1 MRQLNP
7 PARARRPATV
17 PRLTRAHSRWDD
29 GGPTE
34 RIEVRNVLTRE
45 QVLDELGDLATVAHA
60 LCVEYLFMEC
70 ALGHGVDSPA
80 GSPPPQTSDAAGAA
94 HSLAVGQMRRLRAID
109 HLLTV
114 AGRDVDLGRATEL
127 RRPAPTAAIA
137 FAPLTAAQLDGMLE
151 REHAMAAAVDARYKA
166 LQEGVEQAVVEELD
180 GLAFIIDAT
189 DLAEAFG
196 RLRDGLEALAPSAY
210 LRAVRDVPADDRER
224 GLRDLS
230 DRYYAFVLTALG
242 AGFAHPEIESQMVDN
257 VAVGAMFAWDEVNKL
272 LVQGGLLPA
281 FTLP

>member
-1 MRQLNP
+1 
-7 PARARRPATV
+7 
-17 PRLTRAHSRWDD
+17 
-29 GGPTE
+29 
-34 RIEVRNVLTRE
+34 VLTRE

-70 ALGHGVDSPA
+70 ALGHGVDSAA
-80 GSPPPQTSDAAGAA
+80 GSPPAQVTDAAGAA
-94 HSLAVGQMRRLRAID
+94 HSLAVGQMRRLRAIN
-109 HLLTV
+109 HLLV
-114 AGRDVDLGRATEL
+114 IAGRDADLGRATEL
-127 RRPAPTAAIA
+127 RQPAPTAAIA
-137 FAPLTAAQLDGMLE
+137 FAPLTAAQLDGLLD
-151 REHAMAAAVDARYKA
+151 REYAMATAVDARYAA
-166 LQEGVEQAVVEELD
+166 LAEGVEQAVVDELE
-180 GLAFIIDAT
+180 GLAFILQAT

-196 RLRDGLEALAPSAY
+196 RLRDGLAGLAPGAY

-242 AGFAHPEIESQMVDN
+242 AGFAHPEIESQMIDN
-257 VAVGAMFAWDEVNKL
+257 VAVGAMFSWDEVDKL